1 MLVNI
6 RNILVLTNLSLFS
19 FIVKSKQEDGFH
31 LDLENYLMGLL
42 QMVSEL
48 SRFAVNSVTMGDYS
62 RVLSLQHFVS
72 DLNSGFRLLNLK
84 NDSLR
89 KKYDSL
95 KYDVKNLEQI
105 VYDLSIRGLLK
116 PIVVE
121 PSTSEADTVTMKE
134 D

>member
-121 PSTSEADTVTMKE
+121 PSTSAADTVTMKE